1 MRKSEKVAEVIHQ
14 IVVLVD
20 SIMKAV
26 IFVQDE
32 VKTLKVP
39 DDVKEE
45 VLKVTNCFQEL
56 YYFDIRKEV
65 NNLCRQL
72 MSNEPRS
79 NDIACSIVVIRDDL
93 GEQVRDMII
102 LVEKLNNN
110 SDSGDALWL
119 VMSHAA
125 DIAKCFLKLKVIV
138 DEIEQ
143 EPRRNETGGF

>member
-32 VKTLKVP
+32 VKTLEVP
-39 DDVKEE
+39 DDVKGDI
-45 VLKVTNCFQEL
+45 LKLTNSFKEL

-65 NNLCRQL
+65 NNLCQQL
-72 MSNEPRS
+72 MSNEPCS
-79 NDIACSIVVIRDDL
+79 NDIACSIFVIRDDL

-102 LVEKLNNN
+102 LVEKLKNN

-125 DIAKCFLKLKVIV
+125 DIAKCFLELKVIV

-143 EPRRNETGGF
+143 EHRREEIGG

>member
-32 VKTLKVP
+32 VKTLEVP

-65 NNLCRQL
+65 NNLFRQL
-72 MSNEPRS
+72 MSDGSCS
-79 NDIACSIVVIRDDL
+79 NDIECSIFVIRDDL

-102 LVEKLNNN
+102 LVEKLKYN

-119 VMSHAA
+119 VMSHAT
-125 DIAKCFLKLKVIV
+125 DIAKCYLKLKVVV

-143 EPRRNETGGF
+143 KPQRNETGGF